1 MVDVKFPDRGQGLI
15 LLADGGKFITLLSE
29 YESAMVCIV
38 SSDNIKDEIIALN
51 KLIGNRYP
59 DMPKIPTH
67 IGIYKIREDIEY
79 GWIDWEPITKELL
92 ILYDANIS
100 LR

>member
-1 MVDVKFPDRGQGLI
+1 MVDIKLPDRGQGLI
-15 LLADGGKFITLLSE
+15 LLADGGKFITSLSE
-29 YESAMVCIV
+29 YESALVCII
-38 SSDNIKDEIIALN
+38 SSDKIKDKIIELN
-51 KLIGNRYP
+51 ELIGKSST

-67 IGIYKIREDIEY
+67 IGIYRIHEDIEY

-100 LR
+100 FK